1 MDYKS
6 IFSKEELKEL
16 TDWFKERQDK
26 LPETLQADDAT
37 FVKDLRQT
45 VDYYL
50 RLVELYH
57 DKRAF
62 SGQLYLLERI
72 RKKLIELGL

>member
-16 TDWFKERQDK
+16 TDWFKERKDK
-26 LPETLQADDAT
+26 LPETLQVDDAT

-45 VDYYL
+45 VEYYL
-50 RLVELYH
+50 RLVELSH
-57 DKRAF
+57 DNRTV
-62 SGQLYLLERI
+62 SGQLYRLDRI
-72 RKKLIELGL
+72 RNKGIARGV

>member
-6 IFSKEELKEL
+6 IFSKEELNEL
-16 TDWFKERQDK
+16 TDWFNERKDK
-26 LPETLQADDAT
+26 LPETLQVDDAI

>member
-6 IFSKEELKEL
+6 IFSKEELNEL
-16 TDWFKERQDK
+16 TDWFNERKDK
-26 LPETLQADDAT
+26 LPETLQVDDAT
-37 FVKDLRQT
+37 FVKDLHQT

>member
-6 IFSKEELKEL
+6 IFSKEELNEL
-16 TDWFKERQDK
+16 TDWFNERKDK
-26 LPETLQADDAT
+26 LPETLQVDDAT

-62 SGQLYLLERI
+62 SGQLYFLERI
-72 RKKLIELGL
+72 RKKMIELGL

>member
-1 MDYKS
+1 M
-6 IFSKEELKEL
+6 
-16 TDWFKERQDK
+16 
-26 LPETLQADDAT
+26 DDAT

-57 DKRAF
+57 DKRTF

>member
-1 MDYKS
+1 MDYNS
-6 IFSKEELKEL
+6 IFPKEELKEL
-16 TDWFKERQDK
+16 SDLFKERKDK
-26 LPETLQADDAT
+26 LPETLQVDDAT

-50 RLVELYH
+50 RLVELHH

>member
-16 TDWFKERQDK
+16 TDWFKERLDA
-26 LPETLQADDAT
+26 LPESLQVDDAT
-37 FVKDLRQT
+37 FVNDLRQT
-45 VDYYL
+45 VEYYL

-57 DKRAF
+57 DKRTF

>member
-16 TDWFKERQDK
+16 TDWFKERKDK
-26 LPETLQADDAT
+26 LPETLQVDDAT

-72 RKKLIELGL
+72 RNKLIGLGL

>member
-6 IFSKEELKEL
+6 IFSKEELNEL
-16 TDWFKERQDK
+16 TDWFNERKDK
-26 LPETLQADDAT
+26 LPETLQVDDAT

-57 DKRAF
+57 DKRAI
-62 SGQLYLLERI
+62 SGKLYLLERI

>member
-26 LPETLQADDAT
+26 LPETLQVDDAT
-37 FVKDLRQT
+37 FVRDLRLT
-45 VDYYL
+45 VEFYL
-50 RLVELYH
+50 RLVELYQ
-57 DKRAF
+57 DKSAF

-72 RKKLIELGL
+72 RKKLIELGF

>member
-6 IFSKEELKEL
+6 IFSKEELNEL
-16 TDWFKERQDK
+16 TVWFNERKDK
-26 LPETLQADDAT
+26 LPETLQVDDAI

>member
-16 TDWFKERQDK
+16 TDWFKERKDK
-26 LPETLQADDAT
+26 LPETLQVDEAT

-72 RKKLIELGL
+72 RKKLIELEL

>member
-16 TDWFKERQDK
+16 TDWFKERLDA
-26 LPETLQADDAT
+26 LPESLHVDDAT
-37 FVKDLRQT
+37 FVRDLRQS
-45 VDYYL
+45 VEYYL

-57 DKRAF
+57 DKRTY

-72 RKKLIELGL
+72 RKK

>member
-6 IFSKEELKEL
+6 IFSKEELNEL
-16 TDWFKERQDK
+16 TDWFNERKDR
-26 LPETLQADDAT
+26 LPEKLQVDDAP
-37 FVKDLRQT
+37 FVKYLRQT

-57 DKRAF
+57 YKRAF

-72 RKKLIELGL
+72 RKKLIDLGL

>member
-6 IFSKEELKEL
+6 IFSKEELNEL
-16 TDWFKERQDK
+16 TDWFKERLDA
-26 LPETLQADDAT
+26 LPESLQVDDAT
-37 FVKDLRQT
+37 FVRDLRQT
-45 VDYYL
+45 VEYYL

-57 DKRAF
+57 DKRTF

-72 RKKLIELGL
+72 RKKLIDLGL

>member
-16 TDWFKERQDK
+16 TDWFKERLDA
-26 LPETLQADDAT
+26 LPESLQVYDAT
-37 FVKDLRQT
+37 FVRDLRQT
-45 VDYYL
+45 VEYYL

-57 DKRAF
+57 DKRTF

>member
-16 TDWFKERQDK
+16 TDWFNERKDK
-26 LPETLQADDAT
+26 LPETLQVDDAT

-57 DKRAF
+57 NKRAF